1 VARAKRTDRAE
12 ARRRYRAQLAAEDAG
27 GEVDAEAA
35 EVPAAASASRG
46 RPAPRQPDRQAPP
59 RSGMFYAFRA
69 AFRPVNLREDLAQLP
84 SLLRSRALLI
94 PLLVTVVTAIV
105 FRATSGREIVSVLL
119 WQYFVFPPPIG
130 AIFIT
135 GFFAQRASYLG
146 GLIIGLVSALAFTLV
161 VATAPAGFGSVGAT
175 PGTSPSPTAS
185 SPASAAASANPSPAA
200 SVGASPVASARASAA
215 ASAGA
220 STAASAGASATPGP
234 SASPA
239 PTPVPPVDAAS
250 AAVQAFVISPIGGV
264 VFASL
269 AAWYRRFLKLAN
281 PNRAAGRPSANRG
294 RPARRR

>member
-1 VARAKRTDRAE
+1 MARAKRTDRAA

-27 GEVDAEAA
+27 GEVEAEAA
-35 EVPAAASASRG
+35 EVPAAAAPSRG
-46 RPAPRQPDRQAPP
+46 RPAPRQPDRQAAP

-69 AFRPVNLREDLAQLP
+69 AFHPVNLREDLAQLP
-84 SLLRSRALLI
+84 TLLLSRALLI
-94 PLLVTVVTAIV
+94 PLAVTVVTAIV

-135 GFFAQRASYLG
+135 GFFAQRASYLN
-146 GLIIGLVSALAFTLV
+146 GLIIGLVAALAFTIV
-161 VATAPAGFGSVGAT
+161 VASAPAGFGAVVTT
-175 PGTSPSPTAS
+175 PTASPSPAAS
-185 SPASAAASANPSPAA
+185 SPASAAASANPSAATSPAGSRA
-200 SVGASPVASARASAA
+200 GSAPASAAPSAAA
-215 ASAGA
+215 ASAA
-220 STAASAGASATPGP
+220 ASATPGP

-239 PTPVPPVDAAS
+239 PAPLEPIDAGS
-250 AAVQAFVISPIGGV
+250 AAVQAFVISPIGGI

-281 PNRAAGRPSANRG
+281 PNRGAARPQANRG

>member
-1 VARAKRTDRAE
+1 MARAKRTDRAS

-35 EVPAAASASRG
+35 EVPAAPPLSRG

-69 AFRPVNLREDLAQLP
+69 AFHPVNFREDLAQLP
-84 SLLRSRALLI
+84 SILRSRALLI
-94 PLLVTVVTAIV
+94 PLAVTVVTAIV
-105 FRATSGREIVSVLL
+105 FRATSGKEIVSVLL

-135 GFFAQRASYLG
+135 GFFAQRASYLC
-146 GLIIGLVSALAFTLV
+146 GLIIGVVAALAFTLV
-161 VATAPAGFGSVGAT
+161 VASAPAGFGAVAT
-175 PGTSPSPTAS
+175 TPTASPSPSAS
-185 SPASAAASANPSPAA
+185 SPASAAASVN
-200 SVGASPVASARASAA
+200 ASPVTSAAASAA
-215 ASAGA
+215 ASASG
-220 STAASAGASATPGP
+220 SAAPSAAASATPGP
-234 SASPA
+234 SASP
-239 PTPVPPVDAAS
+239 TPVPLEPIDPAS

-281 PNRAAGRPSANRG
+281 PNRGGARPQSNRG

>member
-1 VARAKRTDRAE
+1 MARAKRTDRAE

-35 EVPAAASASRG
+35 EVPAAPPPSRG

-69 AFRPVNLREDLAQLP
+69 AFRPANFREDLAYLP

-135 GFFAQRASYLG
+135 GFFAKRASYLS
-146 GLIIGLVSALAFTLV
+146 GLIIGVVAALGFTLV
-161 VATAPAGFGSVGAT
+161 VASAPAGFGAVAT
-175 PGTSPSPTAS
+175 TPTASPSPTAS
-185 SPASAAASANPSPAA
+185 SPATAAASTNSSPAR
-200 SVGASPVASARASAA
+200 SAAASAA
-215 ASAGA
+215 ASATA
-220 STAASAGASATPGP
+220 STAPSAAASATPGP

-239 PTPVPPVDAAS
+239 PAPLEPVDPGS
-250 AAVQAFVISPIGGV
+250 AAVQAFVISPIGGI

-281 PNRAAGRPSANRG
+281 PNRGAARPQSNRG

>member
-1 VARAKRTDRAE
+1 VARAKRTDRAA
-12 ARRRYRAQLAAEDAG
+12 ARRRYRAQLAAEDVG
-27 GEVDAEAA
+27 GEVEAEAA
-35 EVPAAASASRG
+35 EVPAAAAPSRG

-69 AFRPVNLREDLAQLP
+69 AFRPANFREDLAQLP

-94 PLLVTVVTAIV
+94 PLAVTVVTAIV

-135 GFFAQRASYLG
+135 GFFAQRASYLN
-146 GLIIGLVSALAFTLV
+146 GLIIGLVAALAFTLV
-161 VATAPAGFGSVGAT
+161 VASAPAGFGAVAVT
-175 PGTSPSPTAS
+175 PTASPSPAAS
-185 SPASAAASANPSPAA
+185 SPASAGASANPSPAA
-200 SVGASPVASARASAA
+200 SAAASAA
-215 ASAGA
+215 AN
-220 STAASAGASATPGP
+220 P
-234 SASPA
+234 SASPTPA
-239 PTPVPPVDAAS
+239 PLEPIDPGS
-250 AAVQAFVISPIGGV
+250 AAVQAFVLSPIGGI

-281 PNRAAGRPSANRG
+281 PNRGAARPQSNRG

>member
-1 VARAKRTDRAE
+1 MARAKRTDRAA

-35 EVPAAASASRG
+35 EVPAVAAPSRG
-46 RPAPRQPDRQAPP
+46 RPAPRQPDRQAAP

-69 AFRPVNLREDLAQLP
+69 AFHPVNLREDLAQLP
-84 SLLRSRALLI
+84 SILRSRALLI
-94 PLLVTVVTAIV
+94 PLAVTVATAIV

-135 GFFAQRASYLG
+135 GFFAQRASYLN
-146 GLIIGLVSALAFTLV
+146 GLIIGLVAALAFTLV
-161 VATAPAGFGSVGAT
+161 VASAPAGFGAVATT
-175 PGTSPSPTAS
+175 PGASPSPSAS
-185 SPASAAASANPSPAA
+185 SPASAAASASPSAGTSAA
-200 SVGASPVASARASAA
+200 TSAKASAA
-215 ASAGA
+215 AGA
-220 STAASAGASATPGP
+220 SGSAAATPAASSTPGP
-234 SASPA
+234 SASPTPA
-239 PTPVPPVDAAS
+239 PLEPVDAGS
-250 AAVQAFVISPIGGV
+250 AAVQAFVISPIGGI

-281 PNRAAGRPSANRG
+281 PNRSAGRPQANRG

>member
-35 EVPAAASASRG
+35 EDPAAAAPSRG
-46 RPAPRQPDRQAPP
+46 RPAPRQPERQAPP
-59 RSGMFYAFRA
+59 RGGMSYAFRA
-69 AFRPVNLREDLAQLP
+69 AFHPVNFREDLAQLP
-84 SLLRSRALLI
+84 SILRSRALLI
-94 PLLVTVVTAIV
+94 PLAVTVATAIV
-105 FRATSGREIVSVLL
+105 FRATSGKEIVSVLL

-135 GFFAQRASYLG
+135 GFFARRASYLN
-146 GLIIGLVSALAFTLV
+146 GLIIGLVAALAFTLV
-161 VATAPAGFGSVGAT
+161 VASAPAGFGAVVTT
-175 PGTSPSPTAS
+175 PTASPSPAAS
-185 SPASAAASANPSPAA
+185 SPASAAASANPSPATSPAA
-200 SVGASPVASARASAA
+200 STAGTAPASAASSAA
-215 ASAGA
+215 ASV
-220 STAASAGASATPGP
+220 TPGP

-239 PTPVPPVDAAS
+239 PAPLEAIDPAS
-250 AAVQAFVISPIGGV
+250 AAAQAFVISPIGGI

-281 PNRAAGRPSANRG
+281 PNRGAARPQSNRG